1 MSIIKKY
8 VLTTLLLG
16 TNLLS
21 ALVFADG
28 ANDTQAVE
36 GVDVEVQTALEN
48 LPEGLPAEDEKAN
61 PINPIVIDAQPDI
74 PDDAERVT
82 VGNAYINIYRGPG
95 RGYPIFH
102 VAEYGEKIWLLK
114 RRTDWV
120 KVLAPRNKTGWVRI
134 SDLQEIYGE
143 EGELVRVPLPDFRD
157 VDAGFFYLGFSYGD
171 FAGANSLGTTL
182 GYQFTSNLATELRAT
197 QAVGEFSDSQVYQM
211 AVVHQPFPH
220 WRMSPYF
227 LLGAGLNI
235 TSPNA
240 TIIATEDRQD
250 TVMLAGIG
258 IKTYLSRR
266 FALKAEYANHYLFT
280 SRENNQEIVEWKLG
294 FDVYL

>member
-8 VLTTLLLG
+8 FFIFSLLLG
-16 TNLLS
+16 ANLLS
-21 ALVFADG
+21 IFAFAEG
-28 ANDTQAVE
+28 SEVAQVVE
-36 GVDVEVQTALEN
+36 GVEVEISSGKV
-48 LPEGLPAEDEKAN
+48 PEEFPAEEEN
-61 PINPIVIDAQPDI
+61 PEPIIPVAIDVMGDI

-82 VGNAYINIYRGPG
+82 VGNAFINVYRGPG

-120 KVLAPRNKTGWVRI
+120 KVLASRNKTGWVRVA
-134 SDLQEIYGE
+134 DLQEIYGE

-157 VDAGFFYLGFSYGD
+157 VEAGYFYLGFSYGD

-197 QAVGEFSDSQVYQM
+197 QAVGKFSDSQVYQM
-211 AVVHQPFPH
+211 AVLHQPFPR
-220 WRMSPYF
+220 WRLSPYF

-266 FALKAEYANHYLFT
+266 FAVKAEYTNHYLLT

>member
-8 VLTTLLLG
+8 FFIFSLLLG
-16 TNLLS
+16 ANLLS
-21 ALVFADG
+21 VFAFAEG
-28 ANDTQAVE
+28 SEVAQVVE
-36 GVDVEVQTALEN
+36 GVEVEISSGKVPGEF
-48 LPEGLPAEDEKAN
+48 PAEEEN
-61 PINPIVIDAQPDI
+61 PEPIIPVAIDVMGDI

-82 VGNAYINIYRGPG
+82 VGNAFINIYRGPG

-120 KVLAPRNKTGWVRI
+120 KVLASRNKTGWVRVA
-134 SDLQEIYGE
+134 DLQEIYGE

-157 VDAGFFYLGFSYGD
+157 VEAGYFYLGFSYGD

-182 GYQFTSNLATELRAT
+182 GYQFSSNLATELRAT
-197 QAVGEFSDSQVYQM
+197 QAVGKFSDSQVYQM
-211 AVVHQPFPH
+211 AVLHQPFPR
-220 WRMSPYF
+220 WRLSPYF

-266 FALKAEYANHYLFT
+266 FAVKAEYTNHYLLT

>member
-1 MSIIKKY
+1 MAQ
-8 VLTTLLLG
+8 V
-16 TNLLS
+16 
-21 ALVFADG
+21 
-28 ANDTQAVE
+28 VE
-36 GVDVEVQTALEN
+36 GVEVEISSGKV
-48 LPEGLPAEDEKAN
+48 PEEFPAEEEN
-61 PINPIVIDAQPDI
+61 PEPIIPVAIDVMGDI

-82 VGNAYINIYRGPG
+82 VGNAFINIYRGPG

-120 KVLAPRNKTGWVRI
+120 KVVASRNKTGWVRVA
-134 SDLQEIYGE
+134 DLQEIYGE

-157 VDAGFFYLGFSYGD
+157 VEAGYFYLGFSYGD

-197 QAVGEFSDSQVYQM
+197 QAVGKFSDSQVYQM
-211 AVVHQPFPH
+211 AVLHQPFPR
-220 WRMSPYF
+220 WRLSPYF

-266 FALKAEYANHYLFT
+266 FAVKAEYTNHYLLT

>member
-8 VLTTLLLG
+8 FFIFSLLLG
-16 TNLLS
+16 ANLLS
-21 ALVFADG
+21 VFAFAEG
-28 ANDTQAVE
+28 SEVAQVVE
-36 GVDVEVQTALEN
+36 GVEVEISSGKVPGEF
-48 LPEGLPAEDEKAN
+48 PAEEEN
-61 PINPIVIDAQPDI
+61 PEPIIPVAIDVMGDI

-82 VGNAYINIYRGPG
+82 VGNAFINIYRGPG

-120 KVLAPRNKTGWVRI
+120 KVLASRNKTGWVRVA
-134 SDLQEIYGE
+134 DLQEIYGE

-157 VDAGFFYLGFSYGD
+157 VEAGYFYLGFSYGD

-197 QAVGEFSDSQVYQM
+197 QAVGKFSDSQVYQM
-211 AVVHQPFPH
+211 AVLHQPFPR
-220 WRMSPYF
+220 WRLSPYF
-227 LLGAGLNI
+227 FLGAGLNI

-258 IKTYLSRR
+258 IKNYLSRR
-266 FALKAEYANHYLFT
+266 FAVKAEYTNHYLLT

>member
-1 MSIIKKY
+1 MSILKNYLFIF
-8 VLTTLLLG
+8 LLFG
-16 TNLLS
+16 ANFLS
-21 ALVFADG
+21 SFVFAEEVG
-28 ANDTQAVE
+28 ETQSIESLKVGESSGDVSEGFLSVEEKSEAVIP
-36 GVDVEVQTALEN
+36 TA
-48 LPEGLPAEDEKAN
+48 
-61 PINPIVIDAQPDI
+61 INVVSKI
-74 PDDAERVT
+74 PDDAEQVT
-82 VGNAYINIYRGPG
+82 VGNAFINMYRGPG

-120 KVLAPRNKTGWVRI
+120 KVLAAHNKTGWVRVA
-134 SDLQEIYGE
+134 DLQNIYGE
-143 EGELVRVPLPDFRD
+143 EGELVRVSLPDFRN
-157 VDAGFFYLGFSYGD
+157 VQAGFFYLGLSYGD
-171 FAGANSLGTTL
+171 FAGANSLATRI
-182 GYQFTSNLATELRAT
+182 GYQFTANLATELRAT

-211 AVVHQPFPH
+211 AILHQPFPR
-220 WRMSPYF
+220 WRLSPYF

-266 FALKAEYANHYLFT
+266 FAIKAEYTNHYLLT

>member
-8 VLTTLLLG
+8 FFIFSLLLG
-16 TNLLS
+16 ANLLS
-21 ALVFADG
+21 VFAFAEG
-28 ANDTQAVE
+28 SEVAQVVE
-36 GVDVEVQTALEN
+36 GVEVEISSGKV
-48 LPEGLPAEDEKAN
+48 PEEFPAEEEN
-61 PINPIVIDAQPDI
+61 PEPIIPVAIDVMGDI

-82 VGNAYINIYRGPG
+82 VGNAFINIYRGPG

-120 KVLAPRNKTGWVRI
+120 KVLASRNKTGWVRVA
-134 SDLQEIYGE
+134 DLQEIYGE

-157 VDAGFFYLGFSYGD
+157 VEAGYFYLGFSYGD

-197 QAVGEFSDSQVYQM
+197 QAVGKFSDSQVYQM
-211 AVVHQPFPH
+211 AVLHQPFPR
-220 WRMSPYF
+220 WRLSPYF

-266 FALKAEYANHYLFT
+266 FAVKAEYTNHYLLT